1 MRRKYPRG
9 YCTSVIASVVSYVLK
24 NGPGSVSWWQ
34 GLTFYLGS
42 RSESNMCA
50 IFFTKMRH
58 DVYKC
63 VESPGHDPKPGDL
76 GVGRLKRGE
85 SYVEDRKRY

>member
-1 MRRKYPRG
+1 MVARANLLFGKPKRKQHVRN
-9 YCTSVIASVVSYVLK
+9 LFLRK
-24 NGPGSVSWWQ
+24 
-34 GLTFYLGS
+34 
-42 RSESNMCA
+42 M
-50 IFFTKMRH
+50 MRH

-63 VESPGHDPKPGDL
+63 VESPGYDPKPGDL